1 MTSTTIDRQRTD
13 HRTGARSLIRAATSW
28 WPALLAVAM
37 AGLSWGMDT
46 VTAGQLLPLLPL
58 LYVVAAVVRR
68 RGASWPLV
76 VFLFLLFAAL
86 GLQRLVDPA
95 VAIVAIAAG
104 VAVTGLLRLTVRAD
118 RVELM
123 LQAAAM
129 AAFSGLALVAL
140 ESAPE
145 VARYLLAAGWLGH
158 GVWDL
163 VHLRRG
169 AVVSA
174 SYAQW
179 CGVLDILIAVQL
191 LMAA

>member
-1 MTSTTIDRQRTD
+1 MTSTAIDPHAAHNRTSA
-13 HRTGARSLIRAATSW
+13 RGLVGAAASW
-28 WPALLAVAM
+28 WPSLLAIAM
-37 AGLSWGMDT
+37 AGLSWGVDT

-68 RGASWPLV
+68 RRASWPLLV
-76 VFLFLLFAAL
+76 CAFLLFAAL
-86 GLQRLVDPA
+86 GLQDLVDPA
-95 VAIVAIAAG
+95 LAMVAISAG
-104 VAVTGLLRLTVRAD
+104 VAVTGLLRLPARSD

-123 LQAAAM
+123 VQAAAM
-129 AAFSGLALVAL
+129 AAFSVVALLALA
-140 ESAPE
+140 SGPD

-163 VHLRRG
+163 AHLRRG

-179 CGVLDILIAVQL
+179 CGVLDVLMAAQL
-191 LMAA
+191 LMVA